1 VERRNVT
8 FLRHVS
14 RTLVAAGLSAAAAG
28 CAPTDSTRSP
38 ADDAQVDGAA
48 VNADPLPSWNEG
60 AAKRAIVEFVERVT
74 EPGGPDYVAPE
85 DRVATFDNDGTLW
98 AEKPTYFQ
106 VVFLSDRVGELAAE
120 HPEWR
125 STQPFKAVLEG
136 DADYLHAIG
145 VGEVFELFT
154 ATHAGMSQTE
164 FEAEAREFL
173 ETARHPRFDVPFPEL
188 IYQPMLELLDHLRAN
203 EFKVFIVSGGGIEF
217 IRQFSEAAYGI
228 PREDVIGSSLKYEF
242 RETDPGSE
250 IYRLP
255 ELGSFDDKEV
265 KPANIQLH
273 IGRRPILAVGNSDG
287 DIQMMQYATDG
298 SGPRLSLLL
307 HHDDAE
313 REYDYDHGTERALE
327 MAANRGWTVVSVRD
341 DFRRVFPFEE

>member
-1 VERRNVT
+1 MT
-8 FLRHVS
+8 FMGGVS
-14 RTLVAAGLSAAAAG
+14 STLVAAGLSAAAAG
-28 CAPTDSTRSP
+28 CAAPDNTRSP
-38 ADDAQVDGAA
+38 ADEAQDAGAA
-48 VNADPLPSWNEG
+48 VAADPLPSWNEG
-60 AAKRAIVEFVERVT
+60 AAKHQILEFVERVT
-74 EPGGPDYVAPE
+74 EPGGPDFVASE

-106 VVFLSDRVGELAAE
+106 VVFLSDRVSKLAAE

-125 STQPFKAVLEG
+125 STQPYKAVLEG
-136 DADYLHAIG
+136 DADYLQTIG
-145 VGEVFELFT
+145 VGEVFELFA
-154 ATHAGMSQTE
+154 ATHAEMSQAE
-164 FEAEAREFL
+164 FEAEAQEFL
-173 ETARHPRFDVPFPEL
+173 ETARHPRFDVPFTKV

-203 EFKVFIVSGGGIEF
+203 EFKLFIVSGGGIEF
-217 IRQFSEAAYGI
+217 IRQFSETAYGI
-228 PREDVIGSSLKYEF
+228 PREDVIGSSLRYEF
-242 RETDPGSE
+242 RETDSGSE

-287 DIQMMQYATDG
+287 DIQMMQYGTDG
-298 SGPRLSLLL
+298 SGLRLALLL

-327 MAANRGWTVVSVRD
+327 MAAERGWTVVSVRD
-341 DFRRVFPFEE
+341 DFQRVFPFDE

>member
-1 VERRNVT
+1 V
-8 FLRHVS
+8 
-14 RTLVAAGLSAAAAG
+14 LVAVGLSAAAAG
-28 CAPTDSTRSP
+28 CAAPDSTRSG
-38 ADDAQVDGAA
+38 ADEAQEVGVA
-48 VNADPLPSWNEG
+48 VAADPLPSWNEG
-60 AAKRAIVEFVERVT
+60 AAKQAILELVERVT
-74 EPGGPDYVAPE
+74 KPGGPDYVAPE

-106 VVFLSDRVGELAAE
+106 LVFLSDRVRELAAE

-125 STQPFKAVLEG
+125 STQPYQAVLER
-136 DADYLHAIG
+136 DAEYLRTIG
-145 VGEVFELFT
+145 MSEVLELVA
-154 ATHAGMSQTE
+154 ATHAGMSQAE
-164 FEAEAREFL
+164 FEEETREFL
-173 ETARHPRFDVPFPEL
+173 ETARHPRFEVPFTEV

-203 EFKVFIVSGGGIEF
+203 AFKLFIVSGGGIEF
-217 IRQFSEAAYGI
+217 IRQFSEAVYGI

-242 RETDPGSE
+242 RETDSGSE

-298 SGPRLSLLL
+298 SGPRLALLL

-327 MAANRGWTVVSVRD
+327 VAAERGWIVASVRD
-341 DFRRVFPFEE
+341 DFRRVFPFAN

>member
-1 VERRNVT
+1 MT
-8 FLRHVS
+8 FTRGQSS
-14 RTLVAAGLSAAAAG
+14 RLVAAGLSVAAAG
-28 CAPTDSTRSP
+28 CSGPDSPRSP

-106 VVFLSDRVGELAAE
+106 VVFLSDRVSELAAE

-125 STQPFKAVLEG
+125 STQPYKAVLDG

-203 EFKVFIVSGGGIEF
+203 FGDWQSVARANGRHTAMLDLRKLVRRQAELQGVRSER
-217 IRQFSEAAYGI
+217 IRTV
-228 PREDVIGSSLKYEF
+228 PVC
-242 RETDPGSE
+242 TMCH
-250 IYRLP
+250 P
-255 ELGSFDDKEV
+255 ELFYSY
-265 KPANIQLH
+265 
-273 IGRRPILAVGNSDG
+273 RRDGAVNGT
-287 DIQMMQYATDG
+287 ML
-298 SGPRLSLLL
+298 SGIMLT
-307 HHDDAE
+307 
-313 REYDYDHGTERALE
+313 HG
-327 MAANRGWTVVSVRD
+327 
-341 DFRRVFPFEE
+341 